1 MLEQRDVKD
10 HFRIEVYC
18 SVQPRPLTVNF
29 DSGFVDRSFAM
40 YAPAMKA
47 AVDVLIDED
56 LKTAEAVAKEFQT
69 RETNYNH
76 ESMKQTEIE
85 SIFEQLLHEV

>member
-1 MLEQRDVKD
+1 
-10 HFRIEVYC
+10 
-18 SVQPRPLTVNF
+18 
-29 DSGFVDRSFAM
+29 
-40 YAPAMKA
+40 MKA